1 MRVFDFVFICEDVSD
16 SGVGLKR
23 LVCVCFLFAAKG
35 NLRASTQHVQQA
47 TCKLNKCLIKK

>member
-35 NLRASTQHVQQA
+35 NLRASNSTCA
-47 TCKLNKCLIKK
+47 TSYLQT